1 LKISRELPI
10 VGANHM
16 ISMLLNIV
24 IGLAG
29 WTILAVVG
37 GLCIGNAVRVFG
49 ELEGSTTTLRT
60 KQHVEKTA

>member
-1 LKISRELPI
+1 
-10 VGANHM
+10 M

-49 ELEGSTTTLRT
+49 ELEGSTTTLRA